1 MDPVEAL
8 GSGAQIATALAGFTG
23 VVVVFGSGAVHQWPA
38 IDRFRLQLMLT
49 SSVLPLVLCLLG
61 MLVLSA
67 APTSDGT
74 WRWCSGLTAAFLL
87 LGGLFNTRTFLAF
100 PTGAFEA
107 VGGSRLTFIA
117 VAAMGIAVCAL
128 QVWNLLALG
137 AFWPFFAAI
146 VMAMVSAIL
155 QFVRLIFKRPTNRP
169 S

>member
-67 APTSDGT
+67 APSSDGT
-74 WRWCSGLTAAFLL
+74 WRWCSGLTAAFFL

-117 VAAMGIAVCAL
+117 VAADLQAPDESAFLTPARLAQAHSELVAVKGHLPDKQA
-128 QVWNLLALG
+128 G
-137 AFWPFFAAI
+137 P
-146 VMAMVSAIL
+146 
-155 QFVRLIFKRPTNRP
+155 
-169 S
+169 